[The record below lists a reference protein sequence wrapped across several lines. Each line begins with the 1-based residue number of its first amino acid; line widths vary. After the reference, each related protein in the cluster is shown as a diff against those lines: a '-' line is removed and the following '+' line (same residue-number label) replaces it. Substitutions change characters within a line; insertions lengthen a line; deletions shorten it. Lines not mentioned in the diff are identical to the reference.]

1 VIKGQTAWVTGASSG
16 IGKALAVAL
25 LNKGLNVV
33 ASCRKE
39 ASLDELVTHFP
50 TQIKPLCFDLSQEQ
64 DWEILNEQAN
74 ALFGSVDFLFLNG
87 GISQRVY
94 AMQTVE
100 KVERHL
106 FQINY
111 FAQVA
116 LAKACWKL
124 NKSNNK
130 GLHLAATGS
139 IVSFYGFYQRSTYA
153 ATKHALKGYLESM
166 YLEEKAAGLQLC
178 MVYPGKIN
186 TPIAYKAL
194 TEGGE
199 AFNKHDT
206 THDTGV
212 SAEKTAA
219 KVLAAIQAK
228 KPRVYIGKKEMLT
241 LLFNRI
247 SFGLLLK
254 VLQKQQAE
262 FEQ

>member
-1 VIKGQTAWVTGASSG
+1 MIKGQTAWVTGASSG
-16 IGKALAVAL
+16 IGKALALAL

-33 ASCRKE
+33 ASCRK
-39 ASLDELVTHFP
+39 ASSLDELGKLFP
-50 TQIKPLCFDLSQEQ
+50 TQLKPLCFDLGDEQ
-64 DWEILNEQAN
+64 DWESLTEKAN
-74 ALFGSVDFLFLNG
+74 RLFGALDFLFLNG

-94 AMQTVE
+94 ALQTDE

-116 LAKACWKL
+116 LAKACWKY
-124 NKSNNK
+124 NKSKNTV
-130 GLHLAATGS
+130 LHIAATGS

-166 YLEEKAAGLQLC
+166 HLEEKASGLELC
-178 MVYPGKIN
+178 MIYPGKIN

-199 AFNKHDT
+199 AFNKHDS

-219 KVLAAIQAK
+219 KVLAAMQAK

-247 SFGLLLK
+247 SFTLLQK
-254 VLQKQQAE
+254 VLRKQA
-262 FEQ
+262 